1 MTWAGKACTQM
12 LYKCTNK
19 LIFSGCYLV
28 YFSYSYVDGTPSR
41 HSRDGLKKLRTARAL
56 EANMV
61 LTNEPGCYFIDMLL
75 DRALANPEQAPFFN
89 TEVLP
94 RFRRSGGVR
103 LEDVFVIRE
112 SGKNCSPS
120 LS

>member
-1 MTWAGKACTQM
+1 M
-12 LYKCTNK
+12 LLTV
-19 LIFSGCYLV
+19 LISDYDLV
-28 YFSYSYVDGTPSR
+28 YDLYSYVEGTPSR

-75 DRALANPEQAPFFN
+75 DRALANPDQASFFN

-112 SGKNCSPS
+112 SGNNSQLPC
-120 LS
+120 L